1 MTFLRNTG
9 AWRQK
14 HRMAEYGDPEKD
26 AEFLKEISPFYHV
39 DKIKAP
45 LMIIQGANDP
55 RVPKS
60 ESDQIVES
68 IKSRG
73 GIVEYLVFDDE
84 GHGLSKLKNRIKAY
98 KAIVE
103 FLDKYVKNNQA
114 MN

>member
-1 MTFLRNTG
+1 
-9 AWRQK
+9 
-14 HRMAEYGDPEKD
+14 
-26 AEFLKEISPFYHV
+26 
-39 DKIKAP
+39 

-103 FLDKYVKNNQA
+103 FLDKYVKNKQA
-114 MN
+114 RN